1 MYTIFEKEGFAPL
14 DTINAARGQVAMW
27 WAANVFSMDRTAEV
41 WRNNRRLY
49 KAFKG
54 YKKGLGRYL
63 LRSGAIKLLGQ
74 FFIYLGLKKP
84 AKKLAAR
91 LFPKSFFAH

>member
-1 MYTIFEKEGFAPL
+1 MYTIFEKESFAPL
-14 DTINAARGQVAMW
+14 ETINAARGQVAMW
-27 WAANVFSMDRTAEV
+27 WAANVFSMNRSTEV

-49 KAFKG
+49 QAFKK